1 LPEEDDV
8 SYARF
13 RINYRVLTVFLVVGF
28 VMLASAAAVVLGA
41 GQARLRASFGDHLG
55 NVADQTAANVD
66 SYVFRRAIETAIL
79 AAVPEVR
86 RAAAAGSAAPGDPAT
101 IRRQDEE
108 WQQARTVPAT
118 LAGLLNNDAS
128 RFLAEVTRNDPTY
141 RELLLADRHGRL
153 VAATAMTTDYNQAD
167 EEWFTRTLQGG
178 SSGRMQVGGVTW
190 DESAD
195 TWALEIAVPVEE
207 TAASGLVGVLKA
219 VIDVREIVATV
230 AAVRLG
236 ATGDAALVRDDGAMV
251 LSAARPVAG
260 AQFFAADLLR
270 ERLQAA
276 TTEPQG
282 PMSFAASTAD
292 GDPRLVGLGMSQ
304 LRASYPHLK
313 WIVAVSQAE
322 SELFAPVRYQL
333 WSLLGVLG
341 LMAIAVLG
349 LALWFSLR
357 LAAPVPFEDL
367 HLVEHPKVETIDG
380 ETV

>member
-8 SYARF
+8 SHPRL
-13 RINYRVLTVFLVVGF
+13 RINYRVFTVFLVVGF
-28 VMLASAAAVVLGA
+28 VMLASAAAVVLGT

-79 AAVPEVR
+79 AAVPEGR
-86 RAAAAGSAAPGDPAT
+86 RGAAAASAAAADPAVT
-101 IRRQDEE
+101 RRQDEE
-108 WQQARTVPAT
+108 WQQARAVPAT
-118 LAGLLNNDAS
+118 LTGLLNNDAS
-128 RFLAEVTRNDPTY
+128 RFLSEVTRNDPTY

-153 VAATAMTTDYNQAD
+153 VAASAVTTDYNQAD

-178 SSGRMQVGGVTW
+178 RMQVGGVTW
-190 DESAD
+190 DESAG
-195 TWALEIAVPVEE
+195 TWALEISVPVEE
-207 TAASGLVGVLKA
+207 AAASGLVGVLKA
-219 VIDVREIVATV
+219 VIDVREIVAAV

-236 ATGDAALVRDDGAMV
+236 ATGDAALVLDDGAMV

-260 AQFFAADLLR
+260 AQYFAADLLR

-276 TTEPQG
+276 ATEPG
-282 PMSFAASTAD
+282 GAISFAARTAD
-292 GDPRLVGLGMSQ
+292 GDPRLVGLGLSQ

-341 LMAIAVLG
+341 LIAVAR
-349 LALWFSLR
+349 LALVGPL
-357 LAAPVPFEDL
+357 
-367 HLVEHPKVETIDG
+367 
-380 ETV
+380 